1 MNKHEIIRKIYGENP
16 SFSYDTALPQR
27 VLDNIADEA
36 VMDWH
41 KRFTNIGVGDE
52 EKAEYRRR
60 VYETIRMG
68 CVYAYDK
75 NGHGEGLLALTNT
88 ARFELRISQSANM
101 IYVPV
106 IQEID

>member
-1 MNKHEIIRKIYGENP
+1 MTKDEIIRKIYGDNP
-16 SFSYDTALPQR
+16 SFEYDTALPQR

-36 VMDWH
+36 VMDWCP
-41 KRFTNIGVGDE
+41 GDE
-52 EKAEYRRR
+52 GKAEYRRR

-88 ARFELRISQSANM
+88 ARFELRISQYANM

-106 IQEID
+106 IQVDEL